1 MYGRYC
7 TAFCFAYTS
16 QTSSNENWDHCPATF
31 NWALKQVQEKLPRGT
46 EVPES
51 YRWLQHHAPL
61 ATCHKHSQ
69 TVQVI
74 MGGTSLLT
82 PKRLIR
88 ALRPEIIR
96 RMDHESLWNGD
107 HLDGLT
113 KTCSGQKPM
122 LQEAPGKLAKGCQ
135 RMHLLK
141 GLIPSKE
148 LRRSWLYLTPFDL
161 RCRFHFFLDVL

>member
-1 MYGRYC
+1 MLFAFCYFRLLCLNVYLLFATFVYGRYC

-82 PKRLIR
+82 PKRLVR

-107 HLDGLT
+107 HFRWSDKNMFRP
-113 KTCSGQKPM
+113 KTD
-122 LQEAPGKLAKGCQ
+122 APGGSGETGK
-135 RMHLLK
+135 RMPK
-141 GLIPSKE
+141 DALIE
-148 LRRSWLYLTPFDL
+148 RIDPF
-161 RCRFHFFLDVL
+161 